1 MPKNFL
7 PFLHEKYR
15 LFNIVVLIQ
24 QCHNGKHT
32 SRKKNATDEDVIAVA
47 KLAKFDKF
55 VHNCLSKKS
64 CGEQSP
70 QLFYKNNLLNDN
82 FLTIGTDI
90 QPTALPSTAHK
101 KYTAAC
107 DALAHLLI
115 KK

>member
-1 MPKNFL
+1 MENIQAVKRMPQTKMLSLSQSWRNSINL
-7 PFLHEKYR
+7 C
-15 LFNIVVLIQ
+15 I
-24 QCHNGKHT
+24 
-32 SRKKNATDEDVIAVA
+32 IAY
-47 KLAKFDKF
+47 KQ
-55 VHNCLSKKS
+55 KS

>member
-1 MPKNFL
+1 MENIQAEKRMPQTKMLSLSQSWRNSINL
-7 PFLHEKYR
+7 CIIAY
-15 LFNIVVLIQ
+15 Q
-24 QCHNGKHT
+24 
-32 SRKKNATDEDVIAVA
+32 KK
-47 KLAKFDKF
+47 
-55 VHNCLSKKS
+55 
-64 CGEQSP
+64 
-70 QLFYKNNLLNDN
+70 LLNDN

>member
-1 MPKNFL
+1 MENIQAEKRMPQTKMLSLSQSWRNSINL
-7 PFLHEKYR
+7 C
-15 LFNIVVLIQ
+15 I
-24 QCHNGKHT
+24 
-32 SRKKNATDEDVIAVA
+32 IAYQ
-47 KLAKFDKF
+47 
-55 VHNCLSKKS
+55 S

-90 QPTALPSTAHK
+90 QPAALPSTAHK

>member
-1 MPKNFL
+1 MENIQAVKRMPQTKMLSLSQSWRNSINL
-7 PFLHEKYR
+7 C
-15 LFNIVVLIQ
+15 I
-24 QCHNGKHT
+24 
-32 SRKKNATDEDVIAVA
+32 IAYQ
-47 KLAKFDKF
+47 
-55 VHNCLSKKS
+55 KKS